1 MHLESDLWLPRPR
14 EEIFRFFSDAA
25 NLGALTPPHMRFRT
39 FTAAPIVMRAG
50 LLVDYGIRVHGIP
63 IRWRSEITTWDPPNR
78 FVDEQRSGPYR
89 RWVHTHTFADE
100 RGGTRL
106 GDVVEFE
113 MFGGSLIGWFVMRD
127 LRSIFEFRRQA
138 LASLFNG
145 SG

>member
-1 MHLESDLWLPRPR
+1 
-14 EEIFRFFSDAA
+14 
-25 NLGALTPPHMRFRT
+25 MRFRT
-39 FTAAPIVMRAG
+39 FTPAPIVMRQG

-89 RWVHTHTFADE
+89 RWTHTHTFADE

-127 LRSIFEFRRQA
+127 LRAIFEFRRQA